1 MTIMPSVDELQKPIT
16 LSHSGHDVLTSAG
29 APVLLGLA
37 KQVTVQAAAD
47 GASLILGASSVDGQT
62 SMLDV
67 SLGKVS
73 IHTSKPNLPSIPLTF
88 VVLTIAACRPAFCR
102 IRPHIPLVD
111 VPSVG
116 HLRSRHS

>member
-1 MTIMPSVDELQKPIT
+1 MGVVQGRRRIPLAVSEPTVVTIMPSVDELQKPIT

-37 KQVTVQAAAD
+37 KQITVQAAAD
-47 GASLILGASSVDGQT
+47 GASLILGASSVDAQT

-73 IHTSKPNLPSIPLTF
+73 I
-88 VVLTIAACRPAFCR
+88 
-102 IRPHIPLVD
+102 
-111 VPSVG
+111 
-116 HLRSRHS
+116 